1 MEYYNLDE
9 SKTEDELA
17 IEKSQIYRLNFDGA
31 SFNNPG

>member
-9 SKTEDELA
+9 SQIGNELV
-17 IEKSQIYRLNFDGA
+17 IDINQMYRLNFDGA